1 MLVKRLYWIIPICF
15 LLIGVG
21 IIFWDSI
28 NEVTEPPAGGWSR
41 GIKVGESYGNKYPL
55 IEKDSTNSFSIYQY
69 GDNTEFIKKSYD
81 INSLAPKDNKSFSNI
96 PFNKWNNFININ
108 NKLYYINKDKMFDVS
123 GSVVVKDIDSFY
135 TLNEQLFYQQDRQIK
150 QFEGESTEEKTI
162 FELENDRIKWKI
174 ISDEDKPRLLTI
186 NNEANPIMV
195 KINSDQGETLFSQE
209 IEISSMKKIKEAAVT
224 SNKQKVNL
232 LYLVA
237 GKSHKSKNQ
246 QELFLLQIDL
256 ETMNS
261 SIQQVTFP
269 DPYAQTMLTDISDF
283 TLNYQNGN
291 ITALFSA
298 LGYSETKYRDT
309 TSFNIYEATYT
320 NNTWDVTRRSNTSKL
335 SSKPQRVS
343 DQVIAWID
351 QSADKNTVL
360 VSSSKNNWIE
370 QGNKISRDDF
380 LFASG
385 KAFGMISFSFLT
397 FILGI
402 KWYLITFCLI
412 GLLYVIR
419 RRFIDTDPKWI
430 YYLGIAIYAVSCYLT
445 IDTFFTETVMNS
457 APSFLTFPFSNYVFT
472 TIFGMIAYFS
482 TYLGEKRFEWHT
494 WMKLFYFMTIH
505 IVLLTIYFGSYI
517 L

>member
-1 MLVKRLYWIIPICF
+1 
-15 LLIGVG
+15 
-21 IIFWDSI
+21 
-28 NEVTEPPAGGWSR
+28 
-41 GIKVGESYGNKYPL
+41 
-55 IEKDSTNSFSIYQY
+55 
-69 GDNTEFIKKSYD
+69 
-81 INSLAPKDNKSFSNI
+81 
-96 PFNKWNNFININ
+96 
-108 NKLYYINKDKMFDVS
+108 
-123 GSVVVKDIDSFY
+123 
-135 TLNEQLFYQQDRQIK
+135 
-150 QFEGESTEEKTI
+150 
-162 FELENDRIKWKI
+162 
-174 ISDEDKPRLLTI
+174 
-186 NNEANPIMV
+186 
-195 KINSDQGETLFSQE
+195 
-209 IEISSMKKIKEAAVT
+209 
-224 SNKQKVNL
+224 
-232 LYLVA
+232 
-237 GKSHKSKNQ
+237 
-246 QELFLLQIDL
+246 
-256 ETMNS
+256 MNS

-291 ITALFSA
+291 ITTLFSA

-335 SSKPQRVS
+335 SSKPQWIS
-343 DQVIAWID
+343 DQIIAWID

-412 GLLYVIR
+412 GLIYVIR